1 MRILVIP
8 DIHLKPFMFMRAS
21 EIAESVKADRIVCLM
36 DIADDWGEQWN
47 LELYSKTYDAAI
59 EFAKKYPDTLWCYGN
74 HDACYMFDKRETGYS
89 RFASRLVVKKIH
101 ELQKSLREES
111 QLAYVHR
118 IDNVLF
124 SHGGVA
130 AEFVHE
136 YCEGYEG
143 KNIDTL
149 LEMINQFGVNE
160 MWRDISP
167 IWFRPQNNPLRLYK
181 DKEFLQVVGHT
192 PVQDIYRLNN
202 LISCDVFSTYSN
214 YKPIGSQKFLL
225 LNSETWEYTG
235 I

>member
-1 MRILVIP
+1 MSCFL
-8 DIHLKPFMFMRAS
+8 
-21 EIAESVKADRIVCLM
+21 
-36 DIADDWGEQWN
+36 
-47 LELYSKTYDAAI
+47 T
-59 EFAKKYPDTLWCYGN
+59 
-74 HDACYMFDKRETGYS
+74 
-89 RFASRLVVKKIH
+89 
-101 ELQKSLREES
+101 
-111 QLAYVHR
+111 
-118 IDNVLF
+118 
-124 SHGGVA
+124 GGVA

-167 IWFRPQNNPLRLYK
+167 IWFRPQNNPLRLYR

-225 LNSETWEYTG
+225 LDSETWEYTG